1 MENKFQKRQ
10 KIVGFRFSF
19 LHQNGML
26 CFVHG
31 QDMKSKE
38 RGAVFE
44 DLDLPEKP
52 RARRSRYTF
61 SNQLGFVQEK
71 THEEKRIPVSHATQS
86 RLSSVSL
93 FHFWR
98 KQRTKFL
105 SNHRPYVQPLI

>member
-1 MENKFQKRQ
+1 
-10 KIVGFRFSF
+10 
-19 LHQNGML
+19 ML

-61 SNQLGFVQEK
+61 SNQLGFVQGK
-71 THEEKRIPVSHATQS
+71 THEEKRIPVSHAHSIKIVKGFLISFLTQAAD
-86 RLSSVSL
+86 
-93 FHFWR
+93 
-98 KQRTKFL
+98 
-105 SNHRPYVQPLI
+105 